1 MYVVMTIL
9 TSCKA
14 QYFHLF
20 VSFFFFFKQKTAYEM
35 RISDWSSDVCSSDL
49 SAIST
54 SARAFPMASTRSS
67 LASQP
72 PSPFAKPASYAAA
85 PFPSPS
91 AAQPD
96 LTDFLPKFR
105 FRKDHASCVTHSK
118 AEFRSEE
125 HTSELQSLMR
135 LSYAVFC
142 LKTKKQQQP

>member
-1 MYVVMTIL
+1 
-9 TSCKA
+9 
-14 QYFHLF
+14 
-20 VSFFFFFKQKTAYEM
+20 
-35 RISDWSSDVCSSDL
+35 
-49 SAIST
+49 
-54 SARAFPMASTRSS
+54 MASTRSS

-118 AEFRSEE
+118 AEFPPATASPVHELSESPAISAAIAVPKPSPPLCRKLLRSRKFP
-125 HTSELQSLMR
+125 LLRFRRIR
-135 LSYAVFC
+135 LSRQ
-142 LKTKKQQQP
+142 LKRRAPRTPYLISTRTLTPTS

>member
-1 MYVVMTIL
+1 
-9 TSCKA
+9 
-14 QYFHLF
+14 
-20 VSFFFFFKQKTAYEM
+20 
-35 RISDWSSDVCSSDL
+35 
-49 SAIST
+49 
-54 SARAFPMASTRSS
+54 MASTRSS

-118 AEFRSEE
+118 AEFPPATASPVHELSESPAIPAAIAVPKPSLPLSRPLLRSRSADHLCGTECVIPCTTRSSPY
-125 HTSELQSLMR
+125 H
-135 LSYAVFC
+135 
-142 LKTKKQQQP
+142 